1 MSSRIYTNI
10 HHQLLF
16 SFVAAGQRL
25 PQFYAE
31 KRPRTFEEAFLLFVF
46 ESEELPLVKIW
57 AEGLLLAKK
66 VTWEASGKL

>member
-1 MSSRIYTNI
+1 MEMSSRIFTNI
-10 HHQLLF
+10 HHQLLS
-16 SFVAAGQRL
+16 SFVAAGL

-31 KRPRTFEEAFLLFVF
+31 KRPKTFEEAFLLFVI
-46 ESEELPLVKIW
+46 ESEGLPLVKIW